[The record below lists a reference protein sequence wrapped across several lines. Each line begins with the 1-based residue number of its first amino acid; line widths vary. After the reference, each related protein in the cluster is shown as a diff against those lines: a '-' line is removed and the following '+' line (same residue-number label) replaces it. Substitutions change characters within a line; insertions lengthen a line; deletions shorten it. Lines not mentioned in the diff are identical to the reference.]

1 MQEQQGRDDVR
12 TGPEG
17 SERSG
22 DPGGAVRRPQRWSA
36 KKKGDVVLRILRGES
51 MELLS
56 RELGVAMHDLQEWHD
71 SFVSAGA
78 AALRSRLTTAAE
90 VELKKAQAKIG
101 ELTME
106 LELHEKKRAL
116 LPPRRRSG
124 S

>member
-1 MQEQQGRDDVR
+1 MNEQERREDVR

-22 DPGGAVRRPQRWSA
+22 DPGGAVRQSQRWSA

-56 RELGVAMHDLQEWHD
+56 RELGLAMHDLQEWHD
-71 SFVSAGA
+71 SFVAAGS
-78 AALRSRLTTAAE
+78 AALRSRPTTAAQ
-90 VELKKAQAKIG
+90 VELTKAQAKIG

-116 LPPRRRSG
+116 LAGRRRSG

>member
-12 TGPEG
+12 TGSEG

-22 DPGGAVRRPQRWSA
+22 DPGGAVRRPRRWSA
-36 KKKGDVVLRILRGES
+36 RKKGDVVLRILRGES

-56 RELGVAMHDLQEWHD
+56 RELGVAMRDLQEWHD
-71 SFVSAGA
+71 SFVSAGS
-78 AALRSRLTTAAE
+78 AALRSRPTTAAE
-90 VELKKAQAKIG
+90 VELTKARAKIG

-116 LPPRRRSG
+116 RAGRRRSG